1 VTIFNPSQVPEI
13 DVTDAH
19 SAAGQNVL
27 LDVRNADEWQA
38 GHAPGAQWIPLGELD
53 RARTEIA
60 FNKRIVCVCRSG
72 QRSAR
77 AAEAL
82 NEWGFDAVN
91 MTGGMRAWEAAGLPV
106 VKNDESPGSVI

>member
-1 VTIFNPSQVPEI
+1 MTIFNPSQVPEI
-13 DVTDAH
+13 DATDAH

-27 LDVRNADEWQA
+27 LDVRNADEWEA
-38 GHAPGAQWIPLGELD
+38 GHAPGAQWIPLGELE
-53 RARTEIA
+53 RARTEIP

-82 NEWGFDAVN
+82 NEWGFDALN
-91 MTGGMRAWEAAGLPV
+91 MTGGMRAWAAAGLPI